1 VALRTAALLLLL
13 LAAVGC
19 SHSDSPA
26 EEQATS
32 AAASATGQEC
42 PVTKPNGKAPPGE
55 AASPRHH
62 GSGRLWTI
70 LYYPTLVATERSIQ
84 PDGSIQEKFPW
95 WRGVQGELT
104 IQGERIDGA
113 ASPVRA
119 DVPPGYGDIG
129 FQATSIIFSSEGCWR
144 VTGTVAGES
153 LTFVVFVKRES

>member
-1 VALRTAALLLLL
+1 MAIRTAASLLLL
-13 LAAVGC
+13 LAVVGC

-26 EEQATS
+26 EEEAS
-32 AAASATGQEC
+32 AAGSATRQEC

-70 LYYPTLVATERSIQ
+70 LYYPTLVATERNIQ
-84 PDGSIQEKFPW
+84 PDGSIEEKFPW

-113 ASPVRA
+113 ASAVRA
-119 DVPPGYGDIG
+119 DIPPGYGDIG
-129 FQATSIIFSSEGCWR
+129 FQATSIIFSTEGCWR
-144 VTGTVAGES
+144 VTGTVGGES
-153 LTFVVFVKRES
+153 LSFVVLVKRAS

>member
-1 VALRTAALLLLL
+1 VAIRTTALLLLL

-19 SHSDSPA
+19 SHSGSPA
-26 EEQATS
+26 EEEEAS

-70 LYYPTLVATERSIQ
+70 LYYPTLVATGRNIQ
-84 PDGSIQEKFPW
+84 PDGSIEEKFPW

-104 IQGERIDGA
+104 IQGERIDA
-113 ASPVRA
+113 KASPVRA
-119 DVPPGYGDIG
+119 DIPPGYGEIG

-153 LTFVVFVKRES
+153 LTFVIFVRRES